1 MSKTESEEFRC
12 GARMVEI
19 IKLEPL
25 QHIMLGPCYL
35 VTQEVQEALYISRQF
50 AD

>member
-25 QHIMLGPCYL
+25 QHNAWPMLFSSTRSSRG
-35 VTQEVQEALYISRQF
+35 AIYIQTIC
-50 AD
+50 